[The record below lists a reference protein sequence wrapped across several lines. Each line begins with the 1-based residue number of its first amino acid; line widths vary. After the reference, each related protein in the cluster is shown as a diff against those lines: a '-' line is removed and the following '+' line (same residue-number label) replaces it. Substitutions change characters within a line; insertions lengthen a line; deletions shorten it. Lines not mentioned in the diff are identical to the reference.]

1 MTELELINKYEELL
15 EENKKLKQE
24 IIEAYNVLHPAGV
37 VNGKG
42 EEIPTTLLE
51 RAKTAVMIIQSE
63 ADYADEAAK
72 ERDQIKEAIAWYI
85 RCQEELLCS
94 EDYANEILDL
104 TVEKI
109 YEMYPRGK

>member
-1 MTELELINKYEELL
+1 MTYEELL

-24 IIEAYNVLHPAGV
+24 ISEAYNALRPAGV

-42 EEIPTTLLE
+42 EEMPTTLLD
-51 RAKTAVMIIQSE
+51 RVKTAIMIIQSE

-72 ERDQIKEAIAWYI
+72 ERDQIQEAIAWYI
-85 RCQEELLCS
+85 RCQEHWLDA